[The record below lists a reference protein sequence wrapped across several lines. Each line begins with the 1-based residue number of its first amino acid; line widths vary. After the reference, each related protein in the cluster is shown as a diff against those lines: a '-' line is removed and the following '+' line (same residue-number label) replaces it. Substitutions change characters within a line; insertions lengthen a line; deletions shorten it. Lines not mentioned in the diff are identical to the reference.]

1 MHKNQEKKPTIGV
14 ILLAAGSSTRMDGDD
29 KIFMPIYNNPL
40 LYYSLKEFNNSCHI
54 SSISIVLNEKN
65 YQTGMT
71 YIKSLNFDKVTSIC
85 IGGSRRQDS
94 VLNGL
99 NALGEHDFI
108 LIHDAARPCINQC
121 IINRGIEGVIK
132 FNASIPVIP
141 STDTLRTLR
150 DEEFADKVID
160 RETIWI
166 TQTPQCF
173 SYELILKA
181 LTATEVSVTDDAMLV
196 QKLGVNIKTFKGS
209 KNNIKVT
216 TSDDIA
222 MVKSIIKEKQ

>member
-99 NALGEHDFI
+99 NALGKHDFV

-121 IINRGIEGVIK
+121 FINRAIESVTQ

-141 STDTLRTLR
+141 STDTLRTLS
-150 DEEFADKVID
+150 DDDFADKIVD

-173 SYELILKA
+173 SYELISEA
-181 LTATEVSVTDDAMLV
+181 LSTSIDSVTDDAMLV
-196 QKLGVNIKTFKGS
+196 QKLGVKIKTFKGS
-209 KNNIKVT
+209 KANIKVT
-216 TSDDIA
+216 TNDDIA
-222 MVKSIIKEKQ
+222 MVKSIIKEKK

>member
-1 MHKNQEKKPTIGV
+1 MDKNQEKTPDIGV
-14 ILLAAGSSTRMDGDD
+14 ILLAAGSSTRMDGQD

-40 LYYSLKEFNNSCHI
+40 LYYSLKEFNDSRHV
-54 SSISIVLNEKN
+54 SAISIVLNEKN
-65 YQTGMT
+65 YQSGMT
-71 YIKSLNFDKVTSIC
+71 YINSLNFDKVTSVC

-99 NALGEHDFI
+99 YALGKHDFI

-121 IINRGIEGVIK
+121 IINRGIESVIK

-222 MVKSIIKEKQ
+222 MVKSIIKGKK

>member
-121 IINRGIEGVIK
+121 IINRGIESVIK
-132 FNASIPVIP
+132 LS
-141 STDTLRTLR
+141 
-150 DEEFADKVID
+150 
-160 RETIWI
+160 
-166 TQTPQCF
+166 
-173 SYELILKA
+173 LIH
-181 LTATEVSVTDDAMLV
+181 
-196 QKLGVNIKTFKGS
+196 I
-209 KNNIKVT
+209 
-216 TSDDIA
+216 
-222 MVKSIIKEKQ
+222 